1 MTSTNSLPSETET
14 LVCEIDPQLALK
26 RLEMQY
32 RSIFEHAIYGIYQAH
47 PDGTLLRVN
56 PALARMLG
64 YASTTELL
72 ETQPN
77 LNGTLYVD
85 PERRTIYA
93 SRLNQY
99 GKVAQFRS
107 QVYRKDG
114 SMFWISETGWAVYDE
129 PANPQT
135 MLYYEGFVQDI
146 TERQHA
152 EDSLRKS
159 EMQSRA
165 IVTAIPDLMFRVAN
179 DGTYLGYVTSN
190 DFNDLLPG
198 DFKPVGEHISKHLPP
213 EVAERHLHHMERAI
227 ATGKTQ
233 IYEQQFH
240 MDGITQDE
248 EVRVV
253 ACGDSEVLFMI
264 RNISDRKRIEAE
276 REQAKQEL
284 LAKNAELADTV
295 QKLQTTQEEL
305 IQSEKMAV
313 LGQLIAGV
321 AHEINTPLGAIQAAS
336 GNTLRA
342 LEDSI
347 SQLPKLFETLSVE
360 QRTVFFALVER
371 LLRGEVLASSK
382 EKRQWKRTLTVE
394 LESHGIENARDVADT
409 LVDMGIYEKVDP
421 ILSLLQS
428 PDAEFILQLAYNLA
442 RLKVNS
448 QTIRLAVERA
458 SLVVLALKS
467 YAHQSHSTEKTLVP
481 ITDSIETVLTLYQ
494 NQLKHGVDVSRHYG
508 DIPQLLCYP
517 DELCQV
523 WTNLIQNSIQAMNS
537 KGAIAIHT
545 EALPSDRPQYVGNCI
560 VVRIIDNG
568 PGIPPE
574 IMPRIFDP
582 FFTTKPIGEGSGLGL
597 DLIQKI
603 VRKHNGWVVVNS
615 EPGRTEFQIWLP
627 MDE

>member
-1 MTSTNSLPSETET
+1 
-14 LVCEIDPQLALK
+14 
-26 RLEMQY
+26 
-32 RSIFEHAIYGIYQAH
+32 
-47 PDGTLLRVN
+47 
-56 PALARMLG
+56 
-64 YASTTELL
+64 
-72 ETQPN
+72 
-77 LNGTLYVD
+77 
-85 PERRTIYA
+85 
-93 SRLNQY
+93 
-99 GKVAQFRS
+99 
-107 QVYRKDG
+107 
-114 SMFWISETGWAVYDE
+114 
-129 PANPQT
+129 
-135 MLYYEGFVQDI
+135 
-146 TERQHA
+146 
-152 EDSLRKS
+152 
-159 EMQSRA
+159 
-165 IVTAIPDLMFRVAN
+165 
-179 DGTYLGYVTSN
+179 
-190 DFNDLLPG
+190 
-198 DFKPVGEHISKHLPP
+198 
-213 EVAERHLHHMERAI
+213 
-227 ATGKTQ
+227 
-233 IYEQQFH
+233 
-240 MDGITQDE
+240 
-248 EVRVV
+248 
-253 ACGDSEVLFMI
+253 
-264 RNISDRKRIEAE
+264 
-276 REQAKQEL
+276 
-284 LAKNAELADTV
+284 
-295 QKLQTTQEEL
+295 
-305 IQSEKMAV
+305 
-313 LGQLIAGV
+313 
-321 AHEINTPLGAIQAAS
+321 
-336 GNTLRA
+336 
-342 LEDSI
+342 
-347 SQLPKLFETLSVE
+347 LFETLSVE